1 MQINRLYIENFRN
14 YHQQQA
20 EFDPNLNLI
29 TGKNA
34 QGKSNLLE
42 AIGYLSMASSFRG
55 CGEGELIQ
63 WEKDYFYLQGH
74 IESKNESFSLSA
86 AVNKQ
91 KRRKWRIDQQVC
103 RKLNEI
109 IGRFHT
115 VTFAPEDLL
124 LIKGGPT
131 LRRRYINRQM
141 SQLYPE
147 YFSLLVRYNQVVKQ
161 RNQCLK
167 QQREDVLPLWDYQFI
182 DLAAKITQRRL
193 QLIGLLRP
201 IVENVQESLQQGEKL
216 TLHYQSYALASGD
229 EEQMDEESLRRQLTM
244 QVERMRRGELCR
256 GISLCGPHRDDLA
269 IDIDGVSS
277 RAYASQ
283 GQQRSAALALKLA
296 ELAIAKEIRGEYP
309 VLLLDDVLSE
319 LDGQRQK
326 NLLRLTMG
334 KTQTFL
340 TATHFSFSRGR
351 QWHVEKGKL
360 TYMP

>member
-1 MQINRLYIENFRN
+1 MQINRLHMENFRN
-14 YHQQQA
+14 YSWEEA
-20 EFDPNLNLI
+20 EFDAGLNLI

-42 AIGYLSMASSFRG
+42 AIGYLSMSSSFRG
-55 CGEGELIQ
+55 CGEGEMIQ
-63 WEKDYFYLQGH
+63 WGKEYFYLQAD
-74 IESKNESFSLSA
+74 IESQNEVFSLSA

-103 RKLNEI
+103 RRLGEI

-124 LIKGGPT
+124 LIKGGPA

-141 SQLYPE
+141 CQLYPE
-147 YFSLLVRYNQVVKQ
+147 YFSLLIRYNQVVKQ

-167 QQREDVLPLWDYQFI
+167 QQREDLLPLWDRQFI
-182 DLAAKITQRRL
+182 DLAAKITARRL
-193 QLIGLLRP
+193 QLIEALGP
-201 IVENVQESLQQGEKL
+201 VVENVQESLKQGEKL
-216 TLHYQSYALASGD
+216 TLCYQSQGLSPEA
-229 EEQMDEESLRRQLTM
+229 ENDEESIRQQLTL
-244 QVERMRRGELCR
+244 QLERLRKGELYR
-256 GISLCGPHRDDLA
+256 GMSLCGPHRDDLS
-269 IDIDGVSS
+269 IDVDGVSS

-296 ELAIAKEIRGEYP
+296 ELAVAREIRGEYP

-326 NLLRLTMG
+326 NLLRLTVG

-340 TATHFSFSRGR
+340 TATRFSFSQGR

-360 TYMP
+360 TCPAK